1 MDIKELETA
10 DYDIL
15 ENVKTA
21 FYRLWKLKIVVV
33 LMTLIGLLASVL
45 YISMVGVYTNYRSSA
60 TIYSAVYGSS
70 EETNAGVAM
79 MNTYASLLGSTRVCE
94 RAANSIIDTNITAAQ
109 LRSMVNSGYIFI
121 SGASTSSKSYSYKLT
136 LVVVSSDP
144 QYVAVVANAMAQAF
158 VNEINELQGTSTLQV
173 LDEARGISSYK
184 TLNVKLYVILFA
196 AAAFIGSA
204 GVIFVKEFFSP
215 YVYSVA
221 QCESDKE
228 QILGL
233 VPYKRD

>member
-33 LMTLIGLLASVL
+33 LMTLIGILASVL

-184 TLNVKLYVILFA
+184 TLNVQLYVILFA

>member
-184 TLNVKLYVILFA
+184 TLNVNLYVILFA

>member
-33 LMTLIGLLASVL
+33 LMTLIGILASVL

-109 LRSMVNSGYIFI
+109 LRSMVNSGHIFI

-144 QYVAVVANAMAQAF
+144 QYVAVTANAMAQAF

-184 TLNVKLYVILFA
+184 TLNVQLYVILFA
-196 AAAFIGSA
+196 AVAFIGSA